1 MEILRDNRSGL
12 SPLFDY
18 IGYIAQRYFL
28 RNDKSTLRSDA
39 HGRASC
45 AHRNLSFRY
54 AHFCPA
60 LCLPPLPFLCAAR
73 SVHQLGQAYIFN
85 GAKLVFVCLH
95 VIHDIVPRAVK
106 VKILCHKRVR
116 FLRLRQ
122 RALYVR
128 KRGLSRRVGAVPA
141 KPQTVPKR
149 VLLG

>member
-1 MEILRDNRSGL
+1 MRGVLPAASSVPMAALCLPRL
-12 SPLFDY
+12 P
-18 IGYIAQRYFL
+18 FL
-28 RNDKSTLRSDA
+28 
-39 HGRASC
+39 C
-45 AHRNLSFRY
+45 AT
-54 AHFCPA
+54 

-85 GAKLVFVCLH
+85 RAKLVFVCLH

-106 VKILCHKRVR
+106 VKILCCKDFC

-149 VLLG
+149 VLLGS